1 MIELAFY
8 LVLYFTNGQIQ
19 LLGPYASE
27 VRCHEVQVAAV
38 KQITAILGSFC
49 MEVEHDPL

>member
-8 LVLYFTNGQIQ
+8 LVLYFTNGRIQ
-19 LLGPYASE
+19 LLGPYTE
-27 VRCHEVQVAAV
+27 IRCHEVQVAAV

-49 MEVEHDPL
+49 MEVKHDPL